1 MFCNIFCSLKFKLNV
16 FLQTPDPRDSV
27 DMSYEIP
34 EQQDQPQRAGA
45 AAQDPDPGQG
55 PQALHS
61 PPGQLDLLAPS
72 SPSIRSCRLQPKLLQ
87 GNICYIFHNIFFINC
102 HISIQ
107 AAVLFLYNDNIQAP
121 EVPGPAQAA
130 SGRVTDV
137 TSGLCPIC
145 NRKTVGFFFIKIH
158 LYLSP
163 VLAVN
168 PGPSLQSSEC
178 GGVYLEY

>member
-87 GNICYIFHNIFFINC
+87 GNICYIFHNIFL
-102 HISIQ
+102 SVVTLYDIQ
-107 AAVLFLYNDNIQAP
+107 AAVLFLYNDIIQAP
-121 EVPGPAQAA
+121 EV
-130 SGRVTDV
+130 S
-137 TSGLCPIC
+137 
-145 NRKTVGFFFIKIH
+145 
-158 LYLSP
+158 
-163 VLAVN
+163 
-168 PGPSLQSSEC
+168 GPSCQWPCDGCNDGVVSHLLSENC
-178 GGVYLEY
+178 KFLLYRNSFILSRGSES